1 MRVVWVYACVEALTR
16 ALCLSLSRLLFAQMD
31 ADNARS
37 RSKTNLPPLDGDAD
51 LIEYYYIVM
60 HCHTQSGFDYRRSMG
75 KSFWN
80 ETVPRLKE
88 RYGEDAPG
96 LIKPD
101 RMVGKR

>member
-1 MRVVWVYACVEALTR
+1 
-16 ALCLSLSRLLFAQMD
+16 MD

-96 LIKPD
+96 LVKPD
-101 RMVGKR
+101 RSFRIGK